1 MSTPL
6 PASEHDHAVELI
18 ARVLYVCFLTFA
30 MGVGVGVV
38 LGRVFLP

>member
-1 MSTPL
+1 MSL
-6 PASEHDHAVELI
+6 PPGEHAGAVDLLS
-18 ARVLYVCFLTFA
+18 RVLLLCFLTFA